1 MDKGWDTVFKHL
13 IKSLHPFKDEVIA
26 VAISESEYCTQ
37 KESYSGQWQHPNSTN
52 VKIAEL

>member
-37 KESYSGQWQHPNSTN
+37 KESHSGQWRHPNSTN